1 MAVVLGRTVERV
13 RHAHALDRPL
23 GDPVDGR
30 RLGEP
35 GGFEHGG
42 GDVDHVVELRA
53 NLAARGDPARP
64 VDDRAVARSA
74 PVRGDL
80 LRPLVGRVHR
90 VRPAD
95 REVVVGLRR
104 AEVVDARGHELGR
117 LERRGAVED
126 ERLVEGAVDPA
137 LGARPVVADDV
148 VDERVLEHAE
158 VVERVDEPSDV
169 VVGVLEEA
177 GVDLHLA
184 GEDRL
189 QLIGHVVPGGDLV
202 VPRCQLRLR
211 GHDAELLLPRQG
223 LLAQR
228 VPARVEAPLV
238 LVRPLRRNVMRSV
251 RRPRCEV
258 HEERLVGHQRLLLA
272 RPLDRLVGHVRGEV
286 VALLRRRLGLDRR
299 RALVDGRVVLVRLSA
314 DEAVEVL
321 EASAAGRPGVER
333 AHRARLPDRHLVALA
348 ELGRRIAVQQQRL
361 RQRRA
366 GVGANRVVPGRRGG
380 ELRDD
385 PHPHRVVVAP
395 RQQRSPRR
403 GAQRRRVEAVV
414 LQAVPGQ
421 PLSRRRRARPAERAR
436 GGEADVVEQDDEHV
450 GRARR
455 WPQRLDRRERRVR
468 VLGVEGQLSLERPV
482 RDRQDVA
489 LDLVRRTASSGSLLG
504 R

>member
-1 MAVVLGRTVERV
+1 MPRLQNISKYCVSWRSASVAPSNEYAMLTPSIGCWATPLTAVGC
-13 RHAHALDRPL
+13 
-23 GDPVDGR
+23 GQ
-30 RLGEP
+30 P

-126 ERLVEGAVDPA
+126 EGLVEAAVDRA

-184 GEDRL
+184 GENRL

-202 VPRCQLRLR
+202 VPRGQLRLR
-211 GHDAELLLPRQG
+211 GHDSELLLPGQD

-228 VPARVEAPLV
+228 VPA
-238 LVRPLRRNVMRSV
+238 LRRSG
-251 RRPRCEV
+251 PCTCPTTPS
-258 HEERLVGHQRLLLA
+258 ERDAA
-272 RPLDRLVGHVRGEV
+272 R
-286 VALLRRRLGLDRR
+286 
-299 RALVDGRVVLVRLSA
+299 
-314 DEAVEVL
+314 
-321 EASAAGRPGVER
+321 ASP
-333 AHRARLPDRHLVALA
+333 
-348 ELGRRIAVQQQRL
+348 
-361 RQRRA
+361 
-366 GVGANRVVPGRRGG
+366 
-380 ELRDD
+380 
-385 PHPHRVVVAP
+385 
-395 RQQRSPRR
+395 
-403 GAQRRRVEAVV
+403 
-414 LQAVPGQ
+414 
-421 PLSRRRRARPAERAR
+421 
-436 GGEADVVEQDDEHV
+436 
-450 GRARR
+450 
-455 WPQRLDRRERRVR
+455 
-468 VLGVEGQLSLERPV
+468 PV
-482 RDRQDVA
+482 RS
-489 LDLVRRTASSGSLLG
+489 T
-504 R
+504 

>member
-1 MAVVLGRTVERV
+1 MRASSSQSCLQLGQLLRHLGGEVVRLAPVRTRVVELPDVVRERWQSSHHPRHAVVGDRGPALVVDAAVAEHLEVLRLVAVILGRTVERV
-13 RHAHALDRPL
+13 RHAHALDRLL

-35 GGFEHGG
+35 GGFEHSG

-80 LRPLVGRVHR
+80 LRPLIRRVHR

-95 REVVVGLRR
+95 REVVVGLRC

-117 LERRGAVED
+117 LERRGAVE
-126 ERLVEGAVDPA
+126 EEGLVEAAVDPA

-148 VDERVLEHAE
+148 VDERVLEHAK

-189 QLIGHVVPGGDLV
+189 QLIGHVLPGGNLL

-211 GHDAELLLPRQG
+211 GHDSELLLPSQD

-228 VPARVEAPLV
+228 VPALVEAPLV
-238 LVRPLRRNVMRSV
+238 LVRPRCRNVMRSV

-272 RPLDRLVGHVRGEV
+272 RPLDRLVGHVLGEV
-286 VALLRRRLGLDRR
+286 VALLRCRLGLDRR
-299 RALVDGRVVLVRLSA
+299 RALVD
-314 DEAVEVL
+314 
-321 EASAAGRPGVER
+321 RPGSTGSS
-333 AHRARLPDRHLVALA
+333 L
-348 ELGRRIAVQQQRL
+348 RR
-361 RQRRA
+361 
-366 GVGANRVVPGRRGG
+366 
-380 ELRDD
+380 
-385 PHPHRVVVAP
+385 
-395 RQQRSPRR
+395 
-403 GAQRRRVEAVV
+403 
-414 LQAVPGQ
+414 
-421 PLSRRRRARPAERAR
+421 
-436 GGEADVVEQDDEHV
+436 
-450 GRARR
+450 
-455 WPQRLDRRERRVR
+455 
-468 VLGVEGQLSLERPV
+468 
-482 RDRQDVA
+482 
-489 LDLVRRTASSGSLLG
+489 
-504 R
+504 